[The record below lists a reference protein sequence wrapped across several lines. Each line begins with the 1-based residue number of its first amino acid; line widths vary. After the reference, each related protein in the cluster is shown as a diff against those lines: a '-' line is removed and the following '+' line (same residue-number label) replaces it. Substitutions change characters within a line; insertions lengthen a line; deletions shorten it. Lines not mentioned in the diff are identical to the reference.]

1 MKTIRQK
8 YSLFF
13 QLWKPCIIGLWV
25 VLIVLCFLNRDA
37 LSVSD
42 ILQYSPAN
50 PFLAAFVMVLLFAL
64 KSLTVVLFCG
74 FLYAAAGILFPL
86 PVALLVNL
94 IGTVIMATL
103 PYYLGQQMGN
113 DAANRVVLKYPK
125 AEQLRALR
133 QGNDGFLSFV
143 TRLIVLLPGDVV
155 SFFMG
160 AIGVGFKK
168 YITGSMFGFLPLI
181 ITCTIMGTNITNP
194 HSRAFITAV
203 CVQGLYMVVSMI
215 LYFFYRK
222 HHLSR
227 CQGNT

>member
-8 YSLFF
+8 HSLFF

-94 IGTVIMATL
+94 IGHCHNGDTALLFGATN
-103 PYYLGQQMGN
+103 GERCRQSCRAEISQGR
-113 DAANRVVLKYPK
+113 AASRPPT
-125 AEQLRALR
+125 R
-133 QGNDGFLSFV
+133 Q
-143 TRLIVLLPGDVV
+143 
-155 SFFMG
+155 
-160 AIGVGFKK
+160 
-168 YITGSMFGFLPLI
+168 
-181 ITCTIMGTNITNP
+181 
-194 HSRAFITAV
+194 
-203 CVQGLYMVVSMI
+203 
-215 LYFFYRK
+215 
-222 HHLSR
+222 
-227 CQGNT
+227 

>member
-1 MKTIRQK
+1 
-8 YSLFF
+8 
-13 QLWKPCIIGLWV
+13 
-25 VLIVLCFLNRDA
+25 
-37 LSVSD
+37 
-42 ILQYSPAN
+42 
-50 PFLAAFVMVLLFAL
+50 
-64 KSLTVVLFCG
+64 
-74 FLYAAAGILFPL
+74 
-86 PVALLVNL
+86 
-94 IGTVIMATL
+94 
-103 PYYLGQQMGN
+103 MGS

-133 QGNDGFLSFV
+133 QGNDSFLSFV

-168 YITGSMFGFLPLI
+168 YITGSMLGFLPLI

-194 HSRAFITAV
+194 HSHAFITAV
-203 CVQGLYMVVSMI
+203 CVQGLCMVVSMI
-215 LYFFYRK
+215 LYYFYRK